1 VVRVDA
7 VGVVEEVIQVITVM
21 DPEGGAGEEV
31 DENVRSFSTII
42 IIQGIF
48 IGRLSFCV

>member
-1 VVRVDA
+1 VDA

-31 DENVRSFSTII
+31 EEENENVRSFSTII